1 METVRAEDQPST
13 EAGHVV
19 FAEAMDP
26 ARWRE
31 PIRNAWVAEYG
42 RGLVERAVAE
52 ADEPISWPSFR
63 VYRRFD
69 VDGDRTEHSDAYF
82 LIRRRLFA
90 AAIGALLSDRVPIS
104 AVEEVL
110 WGICDEYVWALPAHI
125 PDLSS
130 ARPAIPHDEII
141 DLFAAE
147 TAFALAEITALLG
160 DRLHPLVVE
169 RVRREV
175 ERRVLTPF
183 RERTW
188 HWESVE
194 TNWSSVCA
202 ASVAL
207 AAMHLDT
214 EGLDGIL
221 TRCTA
226 AMDALL
232 AGYGDD
238 GICTEGLNY
247 WTYGFG
253 HFAIYA
259 EALRQRT
266 GEDLWQGRHR
276 DKLAAILRYAGNV
289 TLGGRAVAAFSDA
302 EPFGTVA
309 PALAGLVE
317 QRDAGAVVP
326 RELWSD
332 AGWSHNW
339 GPMVRQFV
347 WARDAA
353 DEVPAPDASTRW
365 FADAEWLV
373 VRESFGGAELGFAAK
388 GGHNAEPHNH
398 NDLGSIVLAV
408 DGEPLL
414 SELGMGYY
422 DAAYF
427 RDETRYRNPSAG
439 SHGHSV
445 PIVAG
450 AHQRAGAQAR
460 AIVHEVST
468 DAGRMLVD
476 LTSAYDLPGLNAV
489 SREVVFGEGVLC
501 VTDRFSLDSPVEI
514 IDRLVSLFPIEVT
527 DAGATVRGEKRS
539 IEISWNPGWEPRVSA
554 EEFIDHG
561 GAVSVVHR
569 LDLVRTG
576 AEAECAVIVRM
587 A

>member
-1 METVRAEDQPST
+1 
-13 EAGHVV
+13 
-19 FAEAMDP
+19 MDP
-26 ARWRE
+26 AKWRE
-31 PIRNAWVAEYG
+31 PISNAWVAQYG
-42 RGLVERAVAE
+42 RRMVERAVAE
-52 ADEPISWPSFR
+52 ADEPIVWPSFR

-82 LIRRRLFA
+82 GIRRRLFA
-90 AAIGALLSDRVPIS
+90 AAIGALLSDRVPIA

-110 WGICDEYVWALPAHI
+110 WAICDEYVWALPAHI
-125 PDLSS
+125 PELSS
-130 ARPAIPHDEII
+130 ARPAIGHDEVI

-147 TAFALAEITALLG
+147 TAFALAEISVLLR
-160 DRLHPLVVE
+160 DRLHPLVVA

-207 AAMHLDT
+207 AAMHLETD
-214 EGLDGIL
+214 GLETIL

-238 GICTEGLNY
+238 GVCTEGLNY

-266 GEDLWQGRHR
+266 GEDLWQGSHR
-276 DKLAAILRYAGNV
+276 DKLAAILRYAGDV

-309 PALAGLVE
+309 PAVAGLVE
-317 QRDAGAVVP
+317 RIDPGAVVP

-339 GPMVRQFV
+339 GPVVRQFV

-353 DEVPAPDASTRW
+353 DEVPPSPASARW
-365 FADAEWLV
+365 FADAQWLV
-373 VRESFGGAELGFAAK
+373 IRGEADGAEVGFAAK
-388 GGHNAEPHNH
+388 GGHNDEPHNH
-398 NDLGSIVLAV
+398 NDLGSFVFAV

-422 DAAYF
+422 DASYF
-427 RDETRYRNPSAG
+427 RDETRYRSLSAG

-450 AHQRAGAQAR
+450 AHQRAGAEAR
-460 AIVHEVST
+460 AVVREVLT

-476 LTSAYDLPGLNAV
+476 ITSAYEVPGLTSV
-489 SREVVFGEGVLC
+489 TREFVLQGGELR
-501 VTDRFSLDSPVEI
+501 VTDRFSLRSSTEI
-514 IDRLVSLFPIEVT
+514 IDRFVSLFPIEVT
-527 DAGATVRGEKRS
+527 DAGAVVRGEERS
-539 IEISWNPGWEPRVSA
+539 VILTWNDGWEPRVGA
-554 EEFIDHG
+554 EEFLDHG
-561 GAVSVVHR
+561 GAVDVVHH

-576 AEAECAVIVRM
+576 TEVECAVVVRVV
-587 A
+587 